1 MTSVAATSGH
11 DDRIVVGVDTHK
23 DVHAAVALS
32 AAGVVLESIVVATTS
47 RGIRELRRWAT
58 ALGTVS
64 AWGIEGTGCYG
75 AGLAR
80 ALLVAGEQVVEINR
94 PDRRA
99 RRVLG
104 GKTDLIDAE
113 AAARSVQSSY
123 ATATP
128 KSGAGLVEMIR
139 MARNARSSA
148 MKSRTIAMNQIKAL
162 IVTAPPQ
169 LRDTLSELTTMR
181 LITACCAFR
190 PGQADTT
197 SAAVRRTLRH
207 LARRWCLLTDEVREH
222 TKELTRLVEMAA
234 PALLDEHGVGP
245 DTAAALLIAV
255 GDNPE
260 RLHSEAAFAA
270 LCGTNP
276 IPASSGKTDRHRLNR
291 NGDRQANAALHRI
304 AIVRLRSHPETRRYY
319 LTRRSPN
326 GANTMHVLRCL
337 KRALA
342 RRLYPLIAQGASNA
356 ASTPA
361 AA

>member
-1 MTSVAATSGH
+1 VASLAATSER
-11 DDRIVVGVDTHK
+11 DESIVIGVDTHR
-23 DVHAAVALS
+23 DVHAAVAVS
-32 AAGVVLESIVVATTS
+32 SVGVVVGSIVVATSS
-47 RGIRELRRWAT
+47 RGIRELRRWAVG
-58 ALGTVS
+58 LGAVQ

-80 ALLVAGEQVVEINR
+80 ALLAAGEHVLEINR

-113 AAARSVQSSY
+113 AAARSVLSNY

-128 KSGAGLVEMIR
+128 KTGGGLIEMIR
-139 MARNARSSA
+139 MVRAARSSA
-148 MKSRTIAMNQIKAL
+148 VKSRTIAMNQIRAL

-169 LRDTLSELTTMR
+169 LRDVLANYPAMTLIAHCR
-181 LITACCAFR
+181 AFR
-190 PGQADTT
+190 PGTADTPD
-197 SAAVRRTLRH
+197 AAVRRTLRH
-207 LARRWCLLTDEVREH
+207 LARRWSLLNDEVREH
-222 TKELTRLVEMAA
+222 TTELTRLIQRAA
-234 PALLDEHGVGP
+234 PALLEEHGVGP
-245 DTAAALLIAV
+245 DTAAALLIAA

-260 RLHSEAAFAA
+260 RLHGEAAFAA

-304 AIVRLRSHPETRRYY
+304 IVVRLRSHQETRRYY
-319 LTRRSPN
+319 LARRNPN

-342 RRLYPLIAQGASNA
+342 RRLYPLILQATTDVHTA
-356 ASTPA
+356 A
-361 AA
+361 